1 MGRET
6 VLLSPFSSQSGSIS
20 DIYDGYQAMEGPDG
34 FHHWGTAGGSNIQC
48 YLDNRCI
55 PNRMGCNR
63 VEPSSKKC
71 VVMETV
77 MSPHIYAGT
86 AVFLALKYFR
96 SHLKKRTV
104 MS

>member
-1 MGRET
+1 MGRITET
-6 VLLSPFSSQSGSIS
+6 VLLSPFSSQSGSTS
-20 DIYDGYQAMEGPDG
+20 DMYDGYQAMEGPDG

-48 YLDNRCI
+48 YLDNR
-55 PNRMGCNR
+55 MGCDH
-63 VEPSSKKC
+63 VEPIGKKC
-71 VVMETV
+71 VVMENV

-86 AVFLALKYFR
+86 AVFLVLRYFR